1 MTHHMRS
8 RLRCMIGAALAGLI
22 LATSSAAFAQSQ
34 TEGAIGGSVSDQSKA
49 VVPGVSVTAK
59 NAATN
64 VSSSA
69 TSDATGHFTITRLQ
83 PGDYAVEFMLSGFG
97 TVNRNVVVEVGRV
110 TNLDVALGIAGQTE
124 TVQVVAE
131 APVINR
137 ESTEVS
143 TNINQ
148 ASLENLPVSAR
159 RWSNFVLGTP
169 GAAPDG
175 TFGLISFRGISG
187 LLNNNTVDG
196 GDNTQAFFAEERG
209 RTRLSYSLSLGAVQE
224 FQVTTS
230 NYSAEY
236 GRAAGGVVNAVTK
249 SGTNKFSGEGFY
261 FIRDNKWGA
270 SNPFTT
276 QAQKQADGSFLTVGI
291 KPIDRRQQ
299 FGAAAGGPLQTD
311 KAFFFFSYDQQVR
324 NFPGTAVPSNP
335 AAFFAPLSAAEL
347 ATLASRGVSAT
358 AANDGL
364 NFLQT
369 LTGTVAR
376 TGDQTLLFPKI
387 DVHMSNNSTFALSY
401 NHLRWSSPAG
411 VQSAATV
418 ANGVDNWGNDY
429 VSEDWL
435 IGRFSSVHGSRLT
448 NQITFQWGRDFEYET
463 SQDPVPGEPV
473 AAGTNRSPN
482 VSITNP
488 SFSFGKPNF
497 LERRAYPDER
507 RIQVSDTATVVS
519 GTHLMKFGVD
529 INRSHDTLDNL
540 FQEGGVYSYSTRA
553 DFISDYELTQ
563 KLNSVGRFYTS
574 FNQGLGPTAF
584 SFATVDYAA
593 FMQDTWHVKPLLTL
607 SLGLRWEY
615 EQMPSPQIPNP
626 LEPRTASFPSD
637 KNNLGPR
644 VGVNWDVT
652 GKGQTILRGGYGI
665 FYGRVINST
674 ISNAITNT
682 GMATGQLS
690 LLVLSNQAGAPI
702 YPNLIPNAASS
713 PSKPNIVFFE
723 PNMQNPMI
731 HQFDLIFDQQIM
743 PNTVLSVSYVG
754 SQGRHLPIFIDQN
767 LSAPTTTI
775 TYTASGGG
783 PADGLVTVPLFTGTR
798 PNANFNQMTQITG
811 GVNTSY
817 NALVL
822 ALNRRFTDGL
832 QVQTSYTYS
841 RATDN
846 GQSSQTFT
854 TANNV
859 LNPFDLSLEQARSN
873 FDVPQRFSFS
883 AVWQPKGM
891 LSGFTFAPV
900 IGASSGSP
908 LTPGVSGNAPPTT
921 KISTG
926 ILGDAGTNRLPSIE
940 RNSYRLPKTVSVDL
954 RISRSFPLQGKAKIE
969 ALLETFNLFNR
980 INYTSENTTLYT
992 IGGTATAP
1000 NSYTTPCSDRSRTR
1014 ITACSRR
1021 GRGKSRSGFASTSS
1035 RYEA

>member
-1 MTHHMRS
+1 MKYELRS
-8 RLRCMIGAALAGLI
+8 RIRWAIGVALAGL
-22 LATSSAAFAQSQ
+22 LTTSTAAFAQSQ

-49 VVPGVSVTAK
+49 VVPGATVTAK

-64 VSSSA
+64 AQTFA
-69 TSDATGHFTITRLQ
+69 TTDATGHFTISQLQ
-83 PGDYAVEFMLSGFG
+83 PGNYAVEFKLSGFG
-97 TVNRNVVVEVGRV
+97 TVNRNVIVEVGRV
-110 TNLDVALGIAGQTE
+110 TNLDVALGVAGQTE
-124 TVQVVAE
+124 TVQVVAA
-131 APVINR
+131 APVVNR
-137 ESTEVS
+137 ESTEIS

-148 ASLENLPVSAR
+148 ASLNNLPVSAR

-209 RTRLSYSLSLGAVQE
+209 RTRLSYSLGLGAVQE

-249 SGTNKFSGEGFY
+249 SGTNKLTTDAFY

-276 QAQKQADGSFLTVGI
+276 QAQKQADGSFLSVRI

-324 NFPGTAVPSNP
+324 NFPGTSVPSNP
-335 AAFFAPLSAAEL
+335 SAFFAPLSTAEL
-347 ATLASRGVSAT
+347 TTLASRGVSAA

-369 LTGTVAR
+369 LTGVVPR
-376 TGDQTLLFPKI
+376 TGDQTILFPKV
-387 DVHMSNNSTFALSY
+387 DWKMSDRSSLSISY
-401 NHLRWSSPAG
+401 NHLRWNSPAG
-411 VQSAATV
+411 IQTAATV
-418 ANGVDNWGNDY
+418 ANGVDNWGSDFVN
-429 VSEDWL
+429 EDWVIARHNSV
-435 IGRFSSVHGSRLT
+435 IGSKLT
-448 NQITFQWGRDFEYET
+448 NEIRFQWGRDFEFET
-463 SQDPVPGEPV
+463 SDPAIAGEPV
-473 AAGTNRSPN
+473 VPGTGRSPN
-482 VSITNP
+482 VSISNP

-507 RIQVSDTATVVS
+507 RIQVGDTFTLAS

-540 FQEGGVYSYSTRA
+540 FQEGGVYNYTNRV
-553 DFISDYELTQ
+553 DYISDYELTQ
-563 KLNSVGRFYTS
+563 KLNGVGRFYSS

-593 FMQDTWHVKPLLTL
+593 FIQDTWHLKPQLTL
-607 SLGLRWEY
+607 SWGLRYDY
-615 EQMPSPQIPNP
+615 EQMPSPQIANS
-626 LEPRTASFPSD
+626 LEPRTSAFPSD
-637 KNNLGPR
+637 KNNWGPR
-644 VGVNWDVT
+644 VGLNWDVT
-652 GKGQTILRGGYGI
+652 GKGETILRGGYGI
-665 FYGRVINST
+665 FYGRIINST

-690 LLVLSNQAGAPI
+690 LTVLNNQAGAPV
-702 YPNLIPNAASS
+702 YPNLLPNASAS
-713 PSKPNIVFFE
+713 PSKPNIIFFE
-723 PNMQNPMI
+723 SNMQNPMI
-731 HQFDLIFDQQIM
+731 HQFDLIFDQKIA

-754 SQGRHLPIFIDQN
+754 SQGRHLPIFIDTN
-767 LSAPTTTI
+767 LNAPTSTI

-783 PADGLVTVPLFTGTR
+783 PADGVITVPFFSGTR
-798 PNANFNQMTQITG
+798 PNANFSQMTQITG

-854 TANNV
+854 TGNNV
-859 LNPFDLSLEQARSN
+859 LNPFDLSLEQSRSS
-873 FDVPQRFSFS
+873 FDVPHRFSFS
-883 AVWQPKGM
+883 AVWQPKASSM
-891 LSGFTFAPV
+891 LLSDWTFAPV

-908 LTPGVSGNAPPTT
+908 FTPGISGNAPPTT
-921 KISTG
+921 RILTG
-926 ILGDAGTNRLPSIE
+926 ILGAGGSNRLPSIE
-940 RNSYRLPKTVSVDL
+940 RNSYRLPSTTSVDF
-954 RISRSFPLQGKAKIE
+954 RVSRSFQLQGKAKIE
-969 ALLETFNLFNR
+969 ALVETFNLFNH

-1000 NSYTTPCSDRSRTR
+1000 TLAYNTLFGSYTN
-1014 ITACSRR
+1014 AN
-1021 GRGKSRSGFASTSS
+1021 SGTFSP
-1035 RYEA
+1035 RPREVQIGVRFNF